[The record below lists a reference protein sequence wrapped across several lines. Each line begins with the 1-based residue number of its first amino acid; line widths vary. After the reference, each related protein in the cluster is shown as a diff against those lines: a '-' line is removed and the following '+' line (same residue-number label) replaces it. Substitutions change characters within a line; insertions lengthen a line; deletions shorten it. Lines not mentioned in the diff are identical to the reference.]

1 MKVVIIIYYLFKS
14 IYFSTIFL
22 LISSPLL
29 LYQDK
34 SLLFLKDICDFW
46 QNISATHK
54 NGFKVC
60 FDGGE
65 PQQQEWRRRSY
76 CKPYGEVGRCQW
88 I

>member
-34 SLLFLKDICDFW
+34 SLLFLKDICDF
-46 QNISATHK
+46 
-54 NGFKVC
+54 
-60 FDGGE
+60 
-65 PQQQEWRRRSY
+65 
-76 CKPYGEVGRCQW
+76 
-88 I
+88 